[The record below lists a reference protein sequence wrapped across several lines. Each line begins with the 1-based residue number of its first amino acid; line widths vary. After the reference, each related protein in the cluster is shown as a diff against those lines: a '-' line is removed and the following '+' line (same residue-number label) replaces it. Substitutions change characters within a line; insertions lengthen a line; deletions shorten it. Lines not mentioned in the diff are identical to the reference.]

1 FTKIC
6 VTSGGQSWFILRR
19 YKEFNNLYDR
29 LKKQFPEAGLKLP
42 GKRFFGNMDPEFI
55 RQRQEGLDN
64 MVQPEVIQ
72 FLGFDINKS
81 RLELPDDAKKRHS
94 VVWLGRAA
102 HRRRRRCR
110 KAALDPAAKEEEALD
125 LGAKENR
132 KATPSDFT
140 FLKVIGKGSFGKVFL
155 AKRKSDGGIFAVKW
169 KHIMSERNVLVR
181 NIEHPFL
188 CALHMSF
195 RTPDKLYFVLDY
207 VNGGELFFHLQR
219 DRCFPEPRARFYA
232 AEIASAIGYLH
243 SKNIIY
249 STWRL
254 RCLRKEP
261 YDFAV
266 DWWLPRPPFYSR
278 ETSEMYNNILHKPL
292 PVRSLAAQDILVK
305 LLQKNKQLRLGQHL
319 RLPGGAQADVLHLGV
334 DWRLLDQRRIEP
346 PFKPKVMSPLSTEYI
361 DSEFTRARASQS
373 AKSVKVS
380 ASVQEA
386 DHDFMGF
393 SYVPPTLDDLFI

>member
-1 FTKIC
+1 SIMEAEKESAAQIVEADSTKKATVYKIC

-64 MVQPEVIQ
+64 MVQVLMTHPKISELPEVIQ

-81 RLELPDDAKKRHS
+81 RLELTDDAKKDTAS
-94 VVWLGRAA
+94 SGSDEPPIAA
-102 HRRRRRCR
+102 
-110 KAALDPAAKEEEALD
+110 AAAAEGGTGSGAKEEEALD

-155 AKRKSDGGIFAVKW
+155 AKRKSDGGIFAVKVLQKEQIKKRNEV

-249 STWRL
+249 RAT
-254 RCLRKEP
+254 
-261 YDFAV
+261 FA
-266 DWWLPRPPFYSR
+266 
-278 ETSEMYNNILHKPL
+278 
-292 PVRSLAAQDILVK
+292 SLISACAK
-305 LLQKNKQLRLGQHL
+305 
-319 RLPGGAQADVLHLGV
+319 
-334 DWRLLDQRRIEP
+334 
-346 PFKPKVMSPLSTEYI
+346 
-361 DSEFTRARASQS
+361 RA
-373 AKSVKVS
+373 
-380 ASVQEA
+380 
-386 DHDFMGF
+386 
-393 SYVPPTLDDLFI
+393 